1 MRRVGNSLST
11 SAPHSIPFQGSR
23 LTGAQ
28 RWVSLAEFVL
38 GSAIVIGY
46 NVYHVIP
53 NEVPILFVI
62 GLVSLRVR
70 DGGWG
75 VMGLRAPASWRRTVL
90 VALGVAAVRVLLGA
104 VVIDPLTARFW
115 PAAVAPSGADAITG
129 HVAVALRWLLV
140 VWTFAAFGEEI
151 SYRGYLLTRAAD
163 VGARSRTAYW
173 VGVFLVSML
182 FGIGHFYKGPSGMLD
197 SGMAGLVLG
206 TAYVLSGG
214 NLWVCILAHG
224 FIDTF
229 GVLALF
235 FGWET

>member
-1 MRRVGNSLST
+1 MRRVGNSIST
-11 SAPHSIPFQGSR
+11 SAPHSIPFEGSR
-23 LTGAQ
+23 LTRAQ

-75 VMGLRAPASWRRTVL
+75 VMGLRSPASWWRTVL
-90 VALGVAAVRVLLGA
+90 LALGVAAVRVLLGA

-182 FGIGHFYKGPSGMLD
+182 FGIGHYYKGPSGMLD